1 MAKPKLLLIPAAQ
14 GDKLYSV
21 LPSSGVGD
29 FDFSRSGGATRI
41 NSQGLIETVADGVS
55 RLNYSLIDGVVNGC
69 PSHLLEPSRTNL
81 VTYNNDLTN
90 ANWTTGNISK
100 VSNDTIS
107 PNGTLD
113 ASKVIATV
121 NNNSHYFQQ
130 QFNIGE
136 NNVTISAYVKNID
149 ANYIQVTNAGNALAF
164 TNFDI
169 QNGTV
174 GTSGS
179 AMSNQKIE
187 KLPNDWYRISV
198 TVDNTGV
205 AITYMRF
212 YMVTSA
218 SAVFN
223 EFWLPTSAV
232 SLNVWG
238 VQCELGEFETS
249 VIPTTT
255 SATTRSAETATNS
268 GDASTFN
275 DSEGVLMA
283 EISALDDDGTERI
296 IGLSDGTNNNR
307 ILIYYSTISNRIEY
321 FIQSGG
327 VLQVF
332 FSISPNDVENFNK
345 IAFKY
350 KQNDFSLFVNGIK
363 VATDLVG
370 NTPIGLSNL
379 SFSDVNGGS
388 PFYGNTKQ
396 IQYFDSALNDSDL
409 EKLTSW
415 VSFSDMANGQLYTIE

>member
-1 MAKPKLLLIPAAQ
+1 MAKPTLALIPAAQ
-14 GDKLYSV
+14 GSKFYSV
-21 LPSSGVGD
+21 LPSNGVGD
-29 FDFSRSGGATRI
+29 FDFTRSGSATRI
-41 NSQGLIETVADGVS
+41 NKAQGLIETVSNGVS
-55 RLNYSLIDGVVNGC
+55 RLNYPLVDGVVNGC
-69 PSHLLEPSRTNL
+69 PSHLLEPSRQNL
-81 VTYNNDLTN
+81 VRWNNDLTN

-100 VSNDTIS
+100 VANDTIS

-113 ASKVIATV
+113 ASKVIATI

-198 TVDNTGV
+198 TVDNTGFP
-205 AITYMRF
+205 ITYMRF

-218 SAVFN
+218 SSVFN

-238 VQCELGEFETS
+238 VQCEIGEFETS
-249 VIPTTT
+249 VITTT
-255 SATTRSAETATNS
+255 TAAVTRSAETANGS
-268 GDASTFN
+268 GDAATFN

-283 EISALDDDGTERI
+283 EISALDNTDTSNRFISILNGTDI
-296 IGLSDGTNNNR
+296 NNGFYMFYGGATNR
-307 ILIYYSTISNRIEY
+307 IRFQYKTS
-321 FIQSGG
+321 SGD
-327 VLQVF
+327 F
-332 FSISPNDVENFNK
+332 NFVTTNYNTEDINK

-350 KQNDFSLFVNGIK
+350 KSNDISVWVNGFE
-363 VATDLVG
+363 VSTDTTISD
-370 NTPIGLSNL
+370 TPTGLDNL
-379 SFSDVNGGS
+379 AFNRSGTDN
-388 PFYGNTKQ
+388 FYGNTKQ
-396 IQYFDSALNDSDL
+396 IQYFDTALTDQEL
-409 EKLTSW
+409 QTLT
-415 VSFSDMANGQLYTIE
+415 TI

>member
-1 MAKPKLLLIPAAQ
+1 MAKPTLALIPSAQ
-14 GDKLYSV
+14 GSKFYSV
-21 LPSSGVGD
+21 LPSNGVGD
-29 FDFSRSGGATRI
+29 FDFTRSGSATRI
-41 NSQGLIETVADGVS
+41 NAQGLIETVSDGVS
-55 RLNYSLIDGVVNGC
+55 RLNYPLIDGVVNGC
-69 PSHLLEPSRTNL
+69 PSHLLEPSTTNL

-100 VSNDTIS
+100 VANDTIS

-212 YMVTSA
+212 YMVSSS

-255 SATTRSAETATNS
+255 ASVTRSAETANGS
-268 GDASTFN
+268 GDAATFN
-275 DSEGVLMA
+275 SSEGVLMA
-283 EISALDDDGTERI
+283 EISALANDGTFKVISINDGGSTNNVVRFYKTTTENQIAIRVTVSGVHQLNVVHTLSDSTANNKMALKYKENDFAFWVNGVEVSTDSSGITFPTGTLTDLSLDDGN
-296 IGLSDGTNNNR
+296 GN
-307 ILIYYSTISNRIEY
+307 
-321 FIQSGG
+321 
-327 VLQVF
+327 
-332 FSISPNDVENFNK
+332 SP
-345 IAFKY
+345 
-350 KQNDFSLFVNGIK
+350 L
-363 VATDLVG
+363 
-370 NTPIGLSNL
+370 
-379 SFSDVNGGS
+379 
-388 PFYGNTKQ
+388 YGNVKDVRVYNT
-396 IQYFDSALNDSDL
+396 ALTDA
-409 EKLTSW
+409 ELTT
-415 VSFSDMANGQLYTIE
+415 LTTI

>member
-283 EISALDDDGTERI
+283 EIDVVADSTEKWISISDGSVTNRI
-296 IGLSDGTNNNR
+296 ILYISSSNTLRTFIGASGT
-307 ILIYYSTISNRIEY
+307 
-321 FIQSGG
+321 
-327 VLQVF
+327 QVDMNEVVNLD
-332 FSISPNDVENFNK
+332 SYNK

-350 KQNDFSLFVNGIK
+350 KQNDFALWVNGFEIE
-363 VATDLVG
+363 TDVNG
-370 NTPIGLSNL
+370 NTPSNL
-379 SFSDVNGGS
+379 SVLNLSSSNGLLN

-409 EKLTSW
+409 ETLTSW

>member
-1 MAKPKLLLIPAAQ
+1 MAKPTLALIPSAQ
-14 GDKLYSV
+14 GSKFYSV
-21 LPSSGVGD
+21 LPSNGVGD
-29 FDFSRSGGATRI
+29 FDFTRSGSATRI
-41 NSQGLIETVADGVS
+41 NAQGLIETVSDGVS
-55 RLNYSLIDGVVNGC
+55 RLNYPLIDGVVNGC

-100 VSNDTIS
+100 VANDTIS

-212 YMVTSA
+212 YMVSSA

-255 SATTRSAETATNS
+255 ASVTRSAETANDS
-268 GDASTFN
+268 GDAATFN
-275 DSEGVLMA
+275 SLEGVLYI
-283 EISALDDDGTERI
+283 ETSALSNDLSERRF
-296 IGLSDGTNNNR
+296 GLSDGTSSNVVR
-307 ILIYYSTISNRIEY
+307 VGYTSVSNRIIAVVY
-321 FIQSGG
+321 NGSDQAVMTYTSSDITQNS
-327 VLQVF
+327 
-332 FSISPNDVENFNK
+332 K
-345 IAFKY
+345 IAVKY
-350 KQNDFSLFVNGIK
+350 KENDFALWVDGVERSTDTSGSVFSANTLNSLDFNI
-363 VATDLVG
+363 
-370 NTPIGLSNL
+370 
-379 SFSDVNGGS
+379 GGS
-388 PFYGNTKQ
+388 SHFYSKTKDVRVYNT
-396 IQYFDSALNDSDL
+396 ALTDA
-409 EKLTSW
+409 ELTT
-415 VSFSDMANGQLYTIE
+415 LTTI